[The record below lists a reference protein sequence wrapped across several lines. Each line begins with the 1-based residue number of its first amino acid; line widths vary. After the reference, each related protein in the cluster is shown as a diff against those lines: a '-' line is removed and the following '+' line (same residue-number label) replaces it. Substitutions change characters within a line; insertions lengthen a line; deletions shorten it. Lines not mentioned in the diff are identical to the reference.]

1 MAILKPDEL
10 REMSVKELEKK
21 LEELRAEYSK
31 EESKAAASGA
41 PDNPGRMREL
51 RRTIARILTII
62 NEKKT

>member
-1 MAILKPDEL
+1 
-10 REMSVKELEKK
+10 MSVKELEKK